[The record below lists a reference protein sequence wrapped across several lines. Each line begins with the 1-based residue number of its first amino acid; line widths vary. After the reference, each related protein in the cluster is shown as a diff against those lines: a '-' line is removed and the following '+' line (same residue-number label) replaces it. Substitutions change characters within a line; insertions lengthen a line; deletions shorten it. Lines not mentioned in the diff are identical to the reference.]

1 MSDLSDVD
9 CLSVSSIASQKGAV
23 DEGKLREQASRNVA
37 RRGFTKQMLQ
47 SDAPP
52 APAPAAPKKQPAV
65 DNAKEKAKLAAE
77 NQENMDKVHDFL
89 THPLFRERLS
99 SIPRPQRGTPEEYK
113 SCLASIRKK
122 LNSGGGDIAMKALY
136 LRVVSFID
144 PLMATMPPDEFKI
157 PPGSSNYCAMQMQK
171 LDCEFAQLSVEYGHW
186 FTSGPLG
193 RIVMKTADM
202 MMDYRKLVEAGSMP
216 LLIPQQDEV
225 TKKDVIEENQ
235 QLPPMPQPTRLYP
248 EPVPSEHA
256 YASILTHDDP
266 ARTSGVPIAS
276 SSGDNLWSGATFN
289 SLEDGPV
296 TGDFPLTLE
305 ESPPPAPRAAPKK
318 KRGSGRRV

>member
-1 MSDLSDVD
+1 MSDLTDVD
-9 CLSVSSIASQKGAV
+9 SLSVSSIQSQKGAL

-37 RRGFTKQMLQ
+37 RQTFSKQIRTAE
-47 SDAPP
+47 APP
-52 APAPAAPKKQPAV
+52 APAPAPKKQPAA

-144 PLMATMPPDEFKI
+144 PLAATMPPDHLKI
-157 PPGSSNYCAMQMQK
+157 PPGSSNYCAMQMQR
-171 LDCEFAQLSVEYGHW
+171 LDAEFAQLSIEYGQW

-202 MMDYRKLVEAGSMP
+202 MMEYRKLVEAGSMP
-216 LLIPQQDEV
+216 LLIPQQGEV
-225 TKKDVIEENQ
+225 TKKDAIEENQ
-235 QLPPMPQPTRLYP
+235 QLPPMPEPTRMYP
-248 EPVPSEHA
+248 DPTPSDRV
-256 YASILTHDDP
+256 YASIITHEEAP
-266 ARTSGVPIAS
+266 TSGPPIPS
-276 SSGDNLWSGATFN
+276 SSGENLWSGQTFN
-289 SLEDGPV
+289 SLEAGLVED
-296 TGDFPLTLE
+296 DFPVVDT
-305 ESPPPAPRAAPKK
+305 PPPVPKSAPKK
-318 KRGSGRRV
+318 KRGGGRRI